1 LSSGLYLVA
10 TPIGN
15 LRDITLRALDVLRGA
30 DLLACEDTRVTAKL
44 LRAHAIDRPLLSYRE
59 HNAERMRPRLLDAL
73 AEGKAVALMSDAGT
87 PLISDPGYK
96 LVREASAAGHAV
108 TALPGPSAL
117 LAALC
122 VAALPTDRFLFAGF
136 PPPRRTARKRFLEEL
151 VPLRAT
157 LVFYETGPRLA
168 ESLRDMAEGL
178 GGERPAAVARELTK
192 LHEETR
198 RAGLDLLAGHYEA
211 AGPPRGEIVVLV
223 GPPAP
228 EAPPDEAAL
237 DEALRQALA
246 QASLRDAVEQ
256 VAAAS
261 GVARRTVYARALAL
275 QEPRE

>member
-1 LSSGLYLVA
+1 MSSGLYLVA

-168 ESLRDMAEGL
+168 ESLRDMAEVL

>member
-168 ESLRDMAEGL
+168 ESLRDMAEVL